1 MGMIYDGAMWASTLV
16 EQMGMWAFL
25 PFILGAGL
33 VGLKIK
39 QLQ

>member
-1 MGMIYDGAMWASTLV
+1 MGMIYDGAMWISTLV
-16 EQMGMWAFL
+16 EQMGLWAFA

-39 QLQ
+39 QSP

>member
-1 MGMIYDGAMWASTLV
+1 MGMIYDGAMWISTLA
-16 EQMGMWAFL
+16 EQMGLWAFT

-39 QLQ
+39 QSP